1 VALPPLPLLEPR
13 LIPPW
18 EIRVRIVGHDA
29 FDAAETF
36 LEMQR
41 LGLTAQHI
49 LTPVQALELLGG
61 DPEDGDDVV
70 CLGWAVGLLDEG

>member
-1 VALPPLPLLEPR
+1 MALPPLPLLAPR

-18 EIRVRIVGHDA
+18 EITVRAAAHDA

-36 LEMQR
+36 FEMQR

-49 LTPVQALELLGG
+49 LTPAQALELLGG
-61 DPEDGDDVV
+61 DLEDGDDVV
-70 CLGWAVGLLDEG
+70 GLGWAVGLLDEG